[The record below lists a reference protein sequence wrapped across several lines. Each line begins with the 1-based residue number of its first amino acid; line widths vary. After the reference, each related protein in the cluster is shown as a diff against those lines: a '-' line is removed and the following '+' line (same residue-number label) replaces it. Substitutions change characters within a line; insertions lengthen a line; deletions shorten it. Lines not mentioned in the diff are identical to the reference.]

1 VTGPQQPT
9 SRRVPRQKKRRRTSP
24 TGRRRWP
31 ESDAP
36 TPISDDD
43 LHEIERTFARLR
55 DLEPVHRKDADT
67 VVRLVAEVRR
77 LRQLALDANQLVKFV
92 DSMSAAPVL
101 ARLKAEAERN
111 G

>member
-1 VTGPQQPT
+1 MTGPQQPT

-77 LRQLALDANQLVKFV
+77 LRQLALDASQLVKFI
-92 DSMSAAPVL
+92 DSTSAGPVV

>member
-1 VTGPQQPT
+1 VTGSPPP
-9 SRRVPRQKKRRRTSP
+9 SSPRVPRQKKSRRTSP
-24 TGRRRWP
+24 SGRRRWP
-31 ESDAP
+31 ETDAL
-36 TPISDDD
+36 TPIADDE

-77 LRQLALDANQLVKFV
+77 LRQLALDANQLVKFI
-92 DSMSAAPVL
+92 DSMSARPVV

>member
-1 VTGPQQPT
+1 MTASPPPSSPRT
-9 SRRVPRQKKRRRTSP
+9 PRQKKRRRSITA
-24 TGRRRWP
+24 GRRRWP
-31 ESDAP
+31 ETDAL

-55 DLEPVHRKDADT
+55 DLEPVHRKDADN

-77 LRQLALDANQLVKFV
+77 LRQLALDANQLVKFI
-92 DSMSAAPVL
+92 DSMSARPVV